1 MNNHMQ
7 QDSPFIYKA
16 DALAAEALRQDAAF
30 DTEQWQRYIEQ
41 EIGFILPN
49 VQRKWLVNAVTQTA
63 LSYGLTILQLWQQ
76 LPINHELRQQF
87 LDKVLIHESRFF
99 RHQPSIE
106 FVTECALQHQRRQ
119 LANDSNVNSNV
130 NSNVASNANN
140 SDHIGANELFRIWSV
155 GCASGQE
162 TWSLAMSLA
171 AKQLTHY
178 TILGT
183 DVSEQALKKARLG
196 QYDKRQQALIPPH
209 CQQFIQPLRQASVIE
224 ALRFA
229 PVATNTKQTIKNSVN
244 ANWQVMPTL
253 KQQVRFTLHNI
264 INQEPPTPHLQQV
277 IVCQNMLLYFRKFD
291 QRDILARL
299 SEQCALGGYIILAPG
314 EALFW
319 RPSNMRRIAHP
330 QINAWQKISA

>member
-1 MNNHMQ
+1 
-7 QDSPFIYKA
+7 
-16 DALAAEALRQDAAF
+16 
-30 DTEQWQRYIEQ
+30 
-41 EIGFILPN
+41 
-49 VQRKWLVNAVTQTA
+49 
-63 LSYGLTILQLWQQ
+63 
-76 LPINHELRQQF
+76 
-87 LDKVLIHESRFF
+87 
-99 RHQPSIE
+99 
-106 FVTECALQHQRRQ
+106 
-119 LANDSNVNSNV
+119 
-130 NSNVASNANN
+130 
-140 SDHIGANELFRIWSV
+140 
-155 GCASGQE
+155 
-162 TWSLAMSLA
+162 MSLA

-183 DVSEQALKKARLG
+183 DVSEQALKKARVG
-196 QYDKRQQALIPPH
+196 QYDNRQQALIPPH

-229 PVATNTKQTIKNSVN
+229 PVATNTKKIIRNSVN
-244 ANWQVMPTL
+244 AHWQVMPTL

>member
-7 QDSPFIYKA
+7 QDSLFIHKA

-119 LANDSNVNSNV
+119 LANNSNVNSNV
-130 NSNVASNANN
+130 NSSVASKANN

-196 QYDKRQQALIPPH
+196 QYDKRQEALIPPH

>member
-1 MNNHMQ
+1 MNNHTQ
-7 QDSPFIYKA
+7 KDSQIINKA
-16 DALAAEALRQDAAF
+16 DALAAEALWNAAAF

-63 LSYGLTILQLWQQ
+63 VSYDLTIIQLWNQ
-76 LPINHELRQQF
+76 LPINHELRQQL
-87 LDKVLIHESRFF
+87 LDKVLIDESRFF
-99 RHQPSIE
+99 RHLPSIE
-106 FVTECALQHQRRQ
+106 FVTEYALRHQRVQ
-119 LANDSNVNSNV
+119 LINDSTSG
-130 NSNVASNANN
+130 NAN
-140 SDHIGANELFRIWSV
+140 SSKVIASTVPDESFRIWSV

-171 AKQLTHY
+171 AKQLTNY
-178 TILGT
+178 SILGT
-183 DVSEQALKKARLG
+183 DVSQQALKKARLG
-196 QYDKRQQALIPPH
+196 QYDKKQQALIPQDCH
-209 CQQFIQPLRQASVIE
+209 QFIQPLRPASIIE
-224 ALRFA
+224 ELRFL
-229 PVATNTKQTIKNSVN
+229 PVPMKKNTENS
-244 ANWQVMPTL
+244 ARADWQVMPTL
-253 KQQVRFTLHNI
+253 KQHVRFALHNI
-264 INQEPPTPHLQQV
+264 IDKKPPTPYLQQV

>member
-130 NSNVASNANN
+130 NSNVARKANN
-140 SDHIGANELFRIWSV
+140 SDHIATNELFRIWSV

-183 DVSEQALKKARLG
+183 DVSE
-196 QYDKRQQALIPPH
+196 
-209 CQQFIQPLRQASVIE
+209 
-224 ALRFA
+224 
-229 PVATNTKQTIKNSVN
+229 
-244 ANWQVMPTL
+244 
-253 KQQVRFTLHNI
+253 
-264 INQEPPTPHLQQV
+264 
-277 IVCQNMLLYFRKFD
+277 
-291 QRDILARL
+291 
-299 SEQCALGGYIILAPG
+299 
-314 EALFW
+314 
-319 RPSNMRRIAHP
+319 
-330 QINAWQKISA
+330 

>member
-1 MNNHMQ
+1 
-7 QDSPFIYKA
+7 
-16 DALAAEALRQDAAF
+16 
-30 DTEQWQRYIEQ
+30 
-41 EIGFILPN
+41 
-49 VQRKWLVNAVTQTA
+49 
-63 LSYGLTILQLWQQ
+63 
-76 LPINHELRQQF
+76 
-87 LDKVLIHESRFF
+87 
-99 RHQPSIE
+99 
-106 FVTECALQHQRRQ
+106 
-119 LANDSNVNSNV
+119 
-130 NSNVASNANN
+130 
-140 SDHIGANELFRIWSV
+140 
-155 GCASGQE
+155 
-162 TWSLAMSLA
+162 MSLA
-171 AKQLTHY
+171 AKHLTHY

-183 DVSEQALKKARLG
+183 DVSEQALKKARVG
-196 QYDKRQQALIPPH
+196 QYDNRQQALIPPH

-229 PVATNTKQTIKNSVN
+229 PVATNTKQTIRNSVN

>member
-1 MNNHMQ
+1 
-7 QDSPFIYKA
+7 
-16 DALAAEALRQDAAF
+16 
-30 DTEQWQRYIEQ
+30 
-41 EIGFILPN
+41 
-49 VQRKWLVNAVTQTA
+49 LVNAVTQTA

-130 NSNVASNANN
+130 ASNANN

-183 DVSEQALKKARLG
+183 DVSEQALKKARVG

-209 CQQFIQPLRQASVIE
+209 CQQFVQPLRQASVIE

-244 ANWQVMPTL
+244 AHWQVMPTL

>member
-7 QDSPFIYKA
+7 QDSPFIHKA
-16 DALAAEALRQDAAF
+16 DALAAEVLRQDAAF
-30 DTEQWQRYIEQ
+30 DTKQWQRYIEQ

-76 LPINHELRQQF
+76 LPINHELRQQL

-119 LANDSNVNSNV
+119 LANDSNV
-130 NSNVASNANN
+130 ASNANS
-140 SDHIGANELFRIWSV
+140 SDDIGANELFRIWSV

-183 DVSEQALKKARLG
+183 DVSEQALKKASVG

-209 CQQFIQPLRQASVIE
+209 CQQFVQPLRQASVIE
-224 ALRFA
+224 ALRFT

>member
-30 DTEQWQRYIEQ
+30 DTDQWQRYIEQ

-130 NSNVASNANN
+130 ASNANN
-140 SDHIGANELFRIWSV
+140 SDDIGANELFRIWSV

-171 AKQLTHY
+171 AKQLNHY

-183 DVSEQALKKARLG
+183 DVSEQALRKARVG
-196 QYDKRQQALIPPH
+196 QYDNRQQALIPPH

-229 PVATNTKQTIKNSVN
+229 PVATNTKRTIKNSVN
-244 ANWQVMPTL
+244 AHWQVMLTL

>member
-1 MNNHMQ
+1 MNNHIKKF
-7 QDSPFIYKA
+7 SPILPKA
-16 DALAAEALRQDAAF
+16 DALAAEALKDNAAF

-49 VQRKWLVNAVTQTA
+49 VQRKWLVNAVSQTA
-63 LSYGLTILQLWQQ
+63 SSYGLTLIQLWKQ
-76 LPINHELRQQF
+76 LPINHELRQQL

-106 FVTECALQHQRRQ
+106 FVTECTLQYQRRQ
-119 LANDSNVNSNV
+119 PIDDSVGNNATSL
-130 NSNVASNANN
+130 ANN
-140 SDHIGANELFRIWSV
+140 SDDIRTNKLFRIWSV

-171 AKQLTHY
+171 AKQLTNY
-178 TILGT
+178 SILGT

-196 QYDKRQQALIPPH
+196 QYEQKQQDLIPPQ
-209 CQQFIQPLRQASVIE
+209 CQQFIQPLHPVSGVE
-224 ALRFA
+224 KLYFS
-229 PVATNTKQTIKNSVN
+229 PVATKKTMENS
-244 ANWQVMPTL
+244 AITNWQVMPAL
-253 KQQVRFTLHNI
+253 KQHVRFALHNI
-264 INQEPPTPHLQQV
+264 IDKKPPTPHLQQV

>member
-1 MNNHMQ
+1 MNNHIQ
-7 QDSPFIYKA
+7 KDSPIIHKA
-16 DALAAEALRQDAAF
+16 DALAAEALRHDSAF
-30 DTEQWQRYIEQ
+30 DTEQWQCYIEQ

-63 LSYGLTILQLWQQ
+63 VGYGLTIIQLWNQLHINFEIRQQ
-76 LPINHELRQQF
+76 L

-106 FVTECALQHQRRQ
+106 FVTDYALQYQLQQLIDDSVNSHTDTG
-119 LANDSNVNSNV
+119 LANISADES
-130 NSNVASNANN
+130 
-140 SDHIGANELFRIWSV
+140 FRIWSV

-171 AKQLTHY
+171 AKQLTNY
-178 TILGT
+178 SILGT

-196 QYDKRQQALIPPH
+196 QYEQKQRDLIPSQ
-209 CQQFIQPLRQASVIE
+209 CQQFIQPLHPVSAIE
-224 ALRFA
+224 KLYFS
-229 PVATNTKQTIKNSVN
+229 PVATKKTMENS
-244 ANWQVMPTL
+244 ALTNWQVMPAL
-253 KQQVRFTLHNI
+253 KQHVRFALHNI
-264 INQEPPTPHLQQV
+264 IDKEPPTPHLQQV